1 MDYLVEYKIGGLDGI
16 EFLQPLGLMEN
27 QGLIYL
33 ILLHLLYY
41 GRFMFFSK
49 EGSQK
54 VNFYLSF

>member
-16 EFLQPLGLMEN
+16 EFLQLLGLMEN

-49 EGSQK
+49 EESQK